1 MIHVGNIP
9 NSGFVN
15 DVTKNKQGEI
25 ETDKIGQTN
34 IAGIFAAGDVTNIPY
49 KQISISAGLGV
60 TAVLAAIDY
69 INRWHE

>member
-1 MIHVGNIP
+1 MVHIGNIP
-9 NSGFVN
+9 NSNFVN
-15 DVTKNKQGEI
+15 DIEKNSAKEI
-25 ETDKIGQTN
+25 IADKIGQTN
-34 IAGIFAAGDVTNIPY
+34 IPGIFAAGDVTDIPY